1 MNDRKQTA
9 TNVPGRNRV
18 ETRNKSETSKLLF
31 KTGIRITDEWIR
43 THLEKEKKKKKKC
56 GRHSVLAGTE
66 CNLK

>member
-1 MNDRKQTA
+1 MTEKQTA

-43 THLEKEKKKKKKC
+43 THLEKEKKKKC